1 MIAHVAAWTVEDRR
15 LLDRLA
21 EQARHW
27 QDVQDLRDQ
36 QAELRARHS
45 NEHNDS

>member
-1 MIAHVAAWTVEDRR
+1 MTELTLDDRR

-27 QDVQDLRDQ
+27 QEVDDLREQ
-36 QAELRARHS
+36 QAELRARRTSQH
-45 NEHNDS
+45 DS

>member
-1 MIAHVAAWTVEDRR
+1 MTDTSTDERR

-27 QDVQDLRDQ
+27 QDIENLREQ
-36 QAELRARHS
+36 QAELRARRTNQHD
-45 NEHNDS
+45 EG